1 MTLRAFQQGNIGIRV
16 LQEKNYWVH
25 PHVIEFRLEGMGDR
39 GGETTPGGVGGGSP
53 SSRGKKRYGRL
64 KERGALVQTW

>member
-39 GGETTPGGVGGGSP
+39 GGETTPGGVGGG
-53 SSRGKKRYGRL
+53 GRHHL
-64 KERGALVQTW
+64 EGRIGMEG